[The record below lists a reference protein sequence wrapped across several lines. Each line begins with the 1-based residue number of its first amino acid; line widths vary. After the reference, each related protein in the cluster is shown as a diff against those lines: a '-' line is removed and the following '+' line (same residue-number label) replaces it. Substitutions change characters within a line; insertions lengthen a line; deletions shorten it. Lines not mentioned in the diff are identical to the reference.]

1 MRVCLENV
9 GGGGGWWLVV
19 EGEEGFFKR
28 GGGALREANIFSG
41 LRQHSENT
49 LLMLM

>member
-1 MRVCLENV
+1 MAVA
-9 GGGGGWWLVV
+9 GGERGG
-19 EGEEGFFKR
+19 GFFKR